1 MHGFRFFSRTLAP
14 VGVLAAGML
23 AACSDS
29 GPMSPNDPLGGASL
43 KPAPI
48 VIQAIPTPAEV
59 VVAIGDAGSFVPFT
73 ADNSGRETTEF
84 WDNNSADNNGSTTSC
99 NIGFFAAGTFS
110 GDCDNV
116 TEGTEANQGGFS
128 QYWADGPED
137 RDASA
142 FMFDGDFEY
151 EVSLVGAVHGS
162 PSEVGWFTVSGGVYT
177 FHAVTDWGNAVLNSS
192 ITINTGG
199 DDWGFYIKNAFNAQ
213 AGGCSDPDTDC
224 SDAEGSFGSVQ
235 FQQFALFTND
245 GGDAYLVGVEDN
257 ELLLDE
263 TDHPLDSD
271 YNDYIFRVEPQDVP
285 ESLEGRMTG
294 GVSKLTSTS
303 GDGNVSISFT
313 LHCDITLSNNIE
325 INWSGGNK
333 WHLDKPISTAFCS
346 LEDDPTPPVA
356 PINIFEGTAVG
367 RFNGVDGYPLEFT
380 LIDKGEGKPS
390 GDMAGFTI
398 YEQDGTT
405 VLLQV
410 TLQSAED
417 GNIQAHFD
425 QPHGQKP

>member
-213 AGGCSDPDTDC
+213 ADGCSDPDTDC

>member
-325 INWSGGNK
+325 ISDSN
-333 WHLDKPISTAFCS
+333 
-346 LEDDPTPPVA
+346 PPVTR
-356 PINIFEGTAVG
+356 NKVVNNRTSK
-367 RFNGVDGYPLEFT
+367 L
-380 LIDKGEGKPS
+380 PS
-390 GDMAGFTI
+390 S
-398 YEQDGTT
+398 E
-405 VLLQV
+405 
-410 TLQSAED
+410 SS
-417 GNIQAHFD
+417 
-425 QPHGQKP
+425 

>member
-1 MHGFRFFSRTLAP
+1 MHGIRFTNRMLAP
-14 VGVLAAGML
+14 AGALAVGLL

-59 VVAIGDAGSFVPFT
+59 VVPIGDAGSFVPFT

-116 TEGTEANQGGFS
+116 TDGTEANEGGFS

-142 FMFDGDFEY
+142 FMLSGDFEY

-177 FHAVTDWGNAVLNSS
+177 FHAVTDWGNAVLNSA

-346 LEDDPTPPVA
+346 LEEDPTPPVA

-380 LIDKGEGKPS
+380 LIDKGEGNPS